1 MRHVT
6 LKLGDIKPNPYR
18 DFKEVPLDPKNIE
31 ALRDS
36 IRETGFWSG
45 LQVRKSGDDYQ
56 LVFGHN
62 RVEAGKQE
70 LGPDFEYEF
79 DLIDADEQEMIRR
92 MNFENLQDVVQPTLG
107 HLKIG
112 VRAARDQI
120 EAALRSGASRD
131 APDWA
136 DNANGTF
143 TKAQK
148 DGVIGARMVAI
159 YLYGSDK
166 RRKTIDRVLG
176 QIPLTPWQEQ
186 KRQEAVAGAGGTVVP
201 LDALKKAKADLA
213 YNPEAGE
220 FFHRPAHADTFR
232 RAVVSEAGQAV
243 LTKEDQKRLAEKIAK
258 TLKQVPG
265 GTQPPA
271 IGGIATANT
280 PADERLNE
288 ANIERMVQD
297 EIAVRKGLNAQ
308 TLKLERKAKAYADK
322 AEEFTRWVEDLHK
335 DLLGDLGTLMGKP
348 ARDLKITLDYL
359 QKQLAVSGPVIF
371 GLDPQ
376 DQNLIGD
383 ADIIEGEII
392 NG

>member
-1 MRHVT
+1 MKHVT
-6 LKLGDIKPNPYR
+6 LKLGAIKPNPYR

-45 LQVRKSGDDYQ
+45 LQVRAGGGDYQ

-62 RVEAGKQE
+62 RIEAGKQE

-79 DLIDADEQEMIRR
+79 DLIDADEREMIRR

-112 VRAARDQI
+112 VRAARDQL
-120 EAALRSGASRD
+120 EAVLRGDTPPRGGVSEVFGTRFDD
-131 APDWA
+131 ARK
-136 DNANGTF
+136 T
-143 TKAQK
+143 
-148 DGVIGARMVAI
+148 GVIGAAAVAN
-159 YLYGSDK
+159 YLYGSAK
-166 RRKTIDRVLG
+166 REKTIERVLG
-176 QIPLTPWQEQ
+176 QLDLTPWQEQ
-186 KRQEAVAGAGGTVVP
+186 KRQEAVAGVGGTVVP
-201 LDALKKAKADLA
+201 IDALKRAKADLA
-213 YNPEAGE
+213 YNPDAGN
-220 FFHRPAHADTFR
+220 FFHRPRHADTFR
-232 RAVVSEAGQAV
+232 KAVVSEEGQSV
-243 LTKEDQKRLAEKIAK
+243 LTKDDQKRLAEKIAK

-271 IGGIATANT
+271 IGGIATAST
-280 PADERLNE
+280 PPEERLNE

-297 EIAVRKGLNAQ
+297 EIAVRKGLNTD

-322 AEEFTRWVEDLHK
+322 AEEFTHWVEDLHR

-359 QKQLAVSGPVIF
+359 QKQLAVSGPTIF
-371 GLDPQ
+371 GIDPQ